1 MTKLV
6 ECIPNFSE
14 GRRPEVLEAI
24 AGAIRGTPGVTL
36 LDMES
41 DRDHNRSVFTFIGEP
56 EAVKNA
62 ALAAAAEAVKLIDME
77 KHQGEHP
84 RLGALDVMPF
94 VPISDMTMAEAV
106 ELAHAVGKELWGRL
120 RVPVYFY
127 EEAATTPSRKN
138 LPDVRKGEYEGRK
151 QNITEP
157 IWMPDVGGPM
167 MHPTAGAAI
176 VGARFPLIAYNVDL
190 ATDRLDIAKAIAKKV
205 REKDGGLPAV
215 RALGMELKERRIVQ
229 VSMNLVN
236 YERTGIHQAF
246 EAVREESEKC
256 GVRVLGSEVVGLVP
270 LEALVQSAGHFLMLE
285 NFKSSQILE
294 THLQK

>member
-6 ECIPNFSE
+6 ECVPNFSE
-14 GRRPEVLEAI
+14 GRRPDVLEAI
-24 AGAIRGTPGVTL
+24 ASAIRAVPGVTL

-41 DRDHNRSVFTFIGEP
+41 DKDHNRSVFTFIGEP
-56 EAVKNA
+56 EAVKKA
-62 ALAAAAEAVKLIDME
+62 ALAAAGKAVELIDME

-94 VPISDMTMAEAV
+94 VPVADMTMAEAV
-106 ELAHAVGKELWGRL
+106 ALAREAGKGLWERL
-120 RVPVYFY
+120 RIPVYFY
-127 EEAATTPSRKN
+127 EEAAASPSRKN

-151 QNITEP
+151 KNITEP
-157 IWMPDVGGPM
+157 EWRPDVGEPR

-176 VGARFPLIAYNVDL
+176 VGARFPLIAFNVNL

-215 RALGMELKERRIVQ
+215 RALGFEIRERGIVQ

-236 YERTGIHQAF
+236 YHRTGIAAAF
-246 EAVREESEKC
+246 EAVRAEAEKA
-256 GVRVLGSEVVGLVP
+256 GVRVQGSEVVGLVP
-270 LEALVQSAGHFLMLE
+270 LEALAECAGHFLKLE
-285 NFKSSQILE
+285 NFKPAQVLE
-294 THLQK
+294 ARLSG

>member
-24 AGAIRGTPGVTL
+24 AGAIRAVPGVTL

-41 DRDHNRSVFTFIGEP
+41 DRDHNRSVYTFIGEP
-56 EAVKNA
+56 AAVKKA
-62 ALAAAAEAVKLIDME
+62 AVSAAEQAVKLIDME
-77 KHQGEHP
+77 KHRGEHP
-84 RLGALDVMPF
+84 RLGALDVLPF
-94 VPISDMTMAEAV
+94 VPIRDMTMAEAV
-106 ELAHAVGKELWGRL
+106 ELAREAGRELWEKLRL
-120 RVPVYFY
+120 PVYFY
-127 EEAATTPSRKN
+127 EEAAATPARKN

-151 QNITEP
+151 KNVTEP
-157 IWMPDVGGPM
+157 EWRPDIGGPGL
-167 MHPTAGAAI
+167 HPTAGAAI

-190 ATDRLDIAKAIAKKV
+190 ATDRLEVAKAIARKV

-215 RALGMELKERRIVQ
+215 RALGLELKARGIVQ

-236 YERTGIHQAF
+236 YQRTGIHTAF
-246 EAVREESEKC
+246 EAVRAEAEKA

-270 LEALVQSAGHFLMLE
+270 LEALVQGAGHFLMLG
-285 NFKSSQILE
+285 NFKSCQILE
-294 THLQK
+294 THL